1 MINLIQSDQLKNIY
15 DLCNEEWVNYSFIKY
30 LYERKYSNFGQHL
43 ALLIDCGLIILNEG
57 KLGTMALV
65 TSNPENKFNPEL
77 FFNPPNYTNFHS
89 KLYRITSLI
98 KNSQLAVT
106 PRQYNS
112 EFEAISFLV
121 GFNIIKR
128 LSDEPLRYSI
138 DVKYLNLLINFHP
151 NKRRSLYC
159 NDKDKKNKG
168 LKAEHFTMEF
178 EKNRLKREP
187 ELLDKLVH
195 ISLKDD
201 AAGYDILSSTINN
214 SLILNR
220 YIEVKALDDNHGF
233 YFSINQ
239 KKFAQ
244 KMGDLY
250 YLYLVDLDENL
261 VEIIQ
266 NPAKSIFVE
275 ADEWNIEIDKYYISK
290 DSVSLYEKKPCLSG

>member
-65 TSNPENKFNPEL
+65 TSNPESKFNPEL

-106 PRQYNS
+106 PCQYNS

-151 NKRRSLYC
+151 NKRDLFTVMI
-159 NDKDKKNKG
+159 KIKKI
-168 LKAEHFTMEF
+168 
-178 EKNRLKREP
+178 R
-187 ELLDKLVH
+187 D
-195 ISLKDD
+195 
-201 AAGYDILSSTINN
+201 
-214 SLILNR
+214 
-220 YIEVKALDDNHGF
+220 
-233 YFSINQ
+233 
-239 KKFAQ
+239 
-244 KMGDLY
+244 
-250 YLYLVDLDENL
+250 
-261 VEIIQ
+261 
-266 NPAKSIFVE
+266 
-275 ADEWNIEIDKYYISK
+275 
-290 DSVSLYEKKPCLSG
+290 